1 MARYMNLM
9 SDYAFKRTFGSEKH
23 KNVLIRFLNHILNP
37 EDKIVDVSFQDKE
50 AIPETSGDKRVV
62 FDIYCVTHHGH
73 HIIVE
78 MQRSIQP
85 TFSDR
90 ALTYCCN
97 ALMHQVK
104 RGDKAYN
111 LSDVYGIFIMDF
123 HLCGHKPVPFREV
136 GLYDF
141 TCQKRFSHRLN
152 NYFLDLTMMDRK
164 TFEECETDVERWLF
178 LFKNIES
185 MESKPKGYPE
195 FDELFEAADMSHL
208 ANEEVVA
215 YSQSR
220 QKILDD
226 REGVRQWGE
235 IVREEAL
242 EEGRNEGR
250 NEGRKDAYTSIIG
263 TMRSKGMSLEAIADM
278 LGLSHDEVC
287 ALAL

>member
-1 MARYMNLM
+1 
-9 SDYAFKRTFGSEKH
+9 
-23 KNVLIRFLNHILNP
+23 
-37 EDKIVDVSFQDKE
+37 
-50 AIPETSGDKRVV
+50 
-62 FDIYCVTHHGH
+62 
-73 HIIVE
+73 
-78 MQRSIQP
+78 
-85 TFSDR
+85 
-90 ALTYCCN
+90 
-97 ALMHQVK
+97 
-104 RGDKAYN
+104 
-111 LSDVYGIFIMDF
+111 MDF
-123 HLCGHKPVPFREV
+123 HLCGHTPVPFREV

-141 TCQKRFSHRLN
+141 TCGERFSYRLN

-178 LFKNIES
+178 LFKNIEN

-242 EEGRNEGR
+242 D
-250 NEGRKDAYTSIIG
+250 EGRKEGLEIGLEQGRKNAFASIIAN
-263 TMRSKGMSLEAIADM
+263 MRNKGLSLEAIAEM
-278 LGLSHDEVC
+278 LGLSHDEIK
-287 ALAL
+287 AFSTI